1 MNGFAKCLLTVVL
14 SVCAVLDARAAD
26 AVQVHPDS
34 TLSAAGADSC
44 MAVERYP
51 EAAGFSG
58 SGGVLLAGDD
68 RECKSE
74 FGILPAV
81 TSDTLAACG
90 TSAQEADSL
99 TASATGRSWGIFNGI
114 KQYVDYLKADK
125 AVFMAD
131 SGSVFGRTFRALDRF
146 LIWRQQLSDFDT
158 LYLSK
163 PQDKWSFR
171 TGFNYKEN
179 RIYGIGRLNGT
190 PVTVSLQS
198 RPEVSQSFSAAYR
211 GLGFSFTINPAS
223 FFGEKEDIGL
233 GFSWYGQSWGYQI
246 EAVTT
251 KSFSG
256 KVFMENDS
264 GQDPQDWLEFDVP
277 RGNVNLFK
285 LSASAYYV
293 FNNKRFSYPAVV
305 NQGYVQKRS
314 SGSFFLNTDLKW
326 GMLHAGSVEGLGN
339 SPIDMN
345 YLIWGLGGG
354 YGYNYVFDNGLML
367 HASVRASL
375 VVLNS
380 SRFKIMALNK
390 GMHFSF
396 PDFACN
402 GMFGMVYP
410 FGKWYMGMF
419 YNVNDDSIG
428 DTKHVL
434 FEDLRLWGRLMVGV
448 RF

>member
-1 MNGFAKCLLTVVL
+1 MNGFDKCLLTVVL

-34 TLSAAGADSC
+34 TLLAAGADSC

-68 RECKSE
+68 GERKSE
-74 FGILPAV
+74 PGILPAV
-81 TSDTLAACG
+81 ASDTLAAYG
-90 TSAQEADSL
+90 TSSREADSL
-99 TASATGRSWGIFNGI
+99 TVPATGRSWGIFNGI

-256 KVFMENDS
+256 KVFMENGS

-367 HASVRASL
+367 HASARASL

>member
-1 MNGFAKCLLTVVL
+1 MNGFAKGLLTLL
-14 SVCAVLDARAAD
+14 SVCAVLNARAAV
-26 AVQVHPDS
+26 ALPGRS
-34 TLSAAGADSC
+34 GSISPAGVSGSS

-51 EAAGFSG
+51 EAAGFSE
-58 SGGVLLAGDD
+58 SGGVLPAGDD
-68 RECKSE
+68 GECKSVS
-74 FGILPAV
+74 GILPAV
-81 TSDTLAACG
+81 ASDTLAAGG
-90 TSAQEADSL
+90 TSAPEADSL
-99 TASATGRSWGIFNGI
+99 TVPATGRSWGIFNGI

-146 LIWRQQLSDFDT
+146 LIWRQQLSGFDT

-179 RIYGIGRLNGT
+179 RIFGIGQLNGM
-190 PVTVSLQS
+190 PVTVSLHS

-211 GLGFSFTINPAS
+211 GLGLSFTINPAS
-223 FFGEKEDIGL
+223 FFGGKEDIGL

-246 EAVTT
+246 EAMTT

-256 KVFMENDS
+256 KVFMETDS
-264 GQDPQDWLEFDVP
+264 GQESRDWQEFDVP
-277 RGNVNLFK
+277 RGNVRLFK

-293 FNNKRFSYPAVV
+293 FNNKKFSYPAVV

-354 YGYNYVFDNGLML
+354 YGYNYVFSNGLML
-367 HASVRASL
+367 HASARASL
-375 VVLNS
+375 VLLNS

-396 PDFACN
+396 PDFTCN

-419 YNVNDDSIG
+419 CNVNDDSIG
-428 DTKHVL
+428 DTRHVL